1 MEYELGAKKFNLRN
15 VCGKSLKI
23 YKELGLL
30 QQGGKFTKEEQELIA
45 DALEYVDEAKTWK
58 ALEILKRN
66 PVVDEMEVYMNPEK
80 LIKLIDA
87 TFLITPDELKELD
100 PETLNLETV
109 ISGAFD
115 YLKKCQPSSLK
126 SEELLMTL
134 MNSAMK
140 TASSQT

>member
-1 MEYELGAKKFNLRN
+1 MEYELGGKKFNLRN

-30 QQGGKFTKEEQELIA
+30 QQGGKFTKEEQELIS
-45 DALEYVDEAKTWK
+45 DALEYVDEAKTWR

-66 PVVDEMEVYMNPEK
+66 PVVDEMEIYMNPEK
-80 LIKLIDA
+80 LIRLIDA

-115 YLKKCQPSSLK
+115 FLKKCQPSSLK